1 MRRPFTLRV
10 LAFLVLSFS
19 IGIAPAF
26 SQDIACTPTTLLAK
40 QHRTNMKHRDPAHG
54 AAQIRTVLQ
63 VLQWAAPAGIQ
74 NKTMRKQD
82 SPYAGREQDAQVYGI
97 TGDLW
102 RVKVEANDCDFHLEV
117 SAPGQPQAADR
128 IIVEIPQGAQFL
140 AAREKVIE
148 ELAANGYDVG
158 VDKSIDL
165 DEPLRIRVVGL
176 AFYDSAHYSKK
187 NPKRGHGHGTKKVG
201 TLWELHPSWDMQF
214 LDDQ

>member
-1 MRRPFTLRV
+1 MRRPFALCV
-10 LAFLVLSFS
+10 FAFLLLSSS

-40 QHRTNMKHRDPAHG
+40 QHRTNMKHRDPSQG
-54 AAQIRTVLQ
+54 TPQIRTIPQ
-63 VLQWAAPAGIQ
+63 VLQWATPAGIQ
-74 NKTMRKQD
+74 NKTVRKQD

-97 TGDLW
+97 AGDLW
-102 RVKVEANDCDFHLEV
+102 RAKVEANDCDFHLEI
-117 SAPGQPQAADR
+117 SASGQPQTANR

-140 AAREKVIE
+140 AARQKVIE
-148 ELAANGYDVG
+148 ELVANGYDVG

-187 NPKRGHGHGTKKVG
+187 NRKRGHGHGTKKVS
-201 TLWELHPSWDMQF
+201 TLWELHPSWDIQF
-214 LDDQ
+214 LDEQ